1 MIAMAFEFQIHDVEF
16 CASVDQ
22 LVNHTLP
29 TLQKFKRE
37 GKAKYIGITGYTPKI
52 LKKIIERAPPGSV
65 DVILSYCRMNLLNQG
80 PVNNSHPRYDEY
92 QPQSAKVLACLE
104 NGLSK
109 QFQRY
114 LQLKH

>member
-1 MIAMAFEFQIHDVEF
+1 MAFEFQIHDVEF

-80 PVNNSHPRYDEY
+80 PVNNSPRCDGY
-92 QPQSAKVLACLE
+92 QSQSAKVLAMP
-104 NGLSK
+104 
-109 QFQRY
+109 
-114 LQLKH
+114 